1 MKKLDFA
8 QTADTNKKKKRVFYT
23 ALGICIVA
31 IGIALYI
38 GISQTVQQ
46 IHEDRTID
54 LNNASSKAVVQ
65 EDDYPEL
72 EDVDKTQS
80 DVAVES
86 KPEPKEESKPESTVS
101 TAAKPI
107 SFAMPLEGETVNA
120 FSNGEL
126 VKSETLKEWRTHDG
140 VDLKAEANSP
150 VKAVCDGTVEAITE
164 DPLWGIT
171 VTLSH
176 DGGYQSIYCGLKPSV
191 PVKKGAEVKVGD
203 IVGYVGNTAEIE
215 IAEDS
220 HLHFAMKKNDEW
232 IDPMG
237 LIK

>member
-1 MKKLDFA
+1 M
-8 QTADTNKKKKRVFYT
+8 T
-23 ALGICIVA
+23 
-31 IGIALYI
+31 
-38 GISQTVQQ
+38 
-46 IHEDRTID
+46 
-54 LNNASSKAVVQ
+54 
-65 EDDYPEL
+65 
-72 EDVDKTQS
+72 
-80 DVAVES
+80 
-86 KPEPKEESKPESTVS
+86 
-101 TAAKPI
+101 
-107 SFAMPLEGETVNA
+107 
-120 FSNGEL
+120 
-126 VKSETLKEWRTHDG
+126 G